1 MTQNRFY
8 SSDALPT
15 TLAAAITSSGATSM
29 SVNSVTGNPSSFPFT
44 MLIDWGASTQEAV
57 SVTAST
63 GSGPYTL
70 TITRGIDG
78 TTAQTH
84 VNGAVVVHGV
94 SAEDYNE
101 PQVHIAT
108 GTSGSAYPNVI
119 HGLANGSSVVGTTD
133 TQTLTNK
140 TLGATSVTGAVTS
153 SVSST
158 AGAILSVTN
167 THSAPT
173 NANVSLTAAASTDKA
188 IDSFVSGDTDA
199 RYEVLASGK
208 TAWGAGG
215 SSATD
220 TNLYRNAAGE
230 LKTDESLT
238 IAGNAT
244 VGGAQLLAGGTGVA
258 GFVNASVAPSTTPS
272 GGAVVY
278 AKNGFMKWRGADG
291 LDYNSG
297 HTRAYLS
304 SPFTTANTSGAQTVT
319 GMSLVLGAFTYELEL
334 WAPYVGAGTVGSTGV
349 WAFTFGGTT
358 TTVGLV
364 GQFRTSAYTAPTYI
378 STITT
383 GFTSP
388 TLTSTDT
395 LFYLKGM
402 VIVAT
407 TGTLQLTITNTTNA
421 DETSVLAGSF
431 LKATVV
437 A

>member
-119 HGLANGSSVVGTTD
+119 HGLTNGSSVVGTTD
-133 TQTLTNK
+133 SQTLTNK

-258 GFVNASVAPSTTPS
+258 GFVNASVTPSTTPS
-272 GGAVVY
+272 GGAVAY
-278 AKNGFMKWRGADG
+278 AKGGYMKWRGADG
-291 LDYNSG
+291 ADYQTGSQLSFVAAAG
-297 HTRAYLS
+297 VAIPTTGVVALTGLTAGLGVGTYLVTVNIS
-304 SPFTTANTSGAQTVT
+304 YLPGTTA
-319 GMSLVLGAFTYELEL
+319 
-334 WAPYVGAGTVGSTGV
+334 AGTSTFPDFV
-349 WAFTFGGTT
+349 FTFW
-358 TTVGLV
+358 
-364 GQFRTSAYTAPTYI
+364 QSSNNYR
-378 STITT
+378 
-383 GFTSP
+383 
-388 TLTSTDT
+388 
-395 LFYLKGM
+395 
-402 VIVAT
+402 
-407 TGTLQLTITNTTNA
+407 N
-421 DETSVLAGSF
+421 
-431 LKATVV
+431 
-437 A
+437 